1 MKWIFLIYEIIWN
14 SEIFDTAA
22 MPENGERDEGK

>member
-1 MKWIFLIYEIIWN
+1 MDFFDIREIIWN

-22 MPENGERDEGK
+22 MPENGDRDEGK